1 MCTILQLGKKAPMF
15 RIFNNSLYFFCSLK
29 NYNLLCHFTVVV
41 VVVALML
48 LCIVLFA
55 ALIQIQNRVNII
67 RFILKSPSQ
76 TSQLSCSVLD
86 YIFVVVFV
94 GLGEGCGSF
103 SSTVWNGNQPLVW
116 PIVKFINIGGNR
128 TFLRGRWTIKANGF
142 RDSVCTRHTHTH
154 TFAFLDP
161 FNFFVAVCLFIY
173 LFGRYRIFFNSLNT
187 AEN

>member
-41 VVVALML
+41 VVVSLML

-103 SSTVWNGNQPLVW
+103 SFHCLKWKSTTCVTDCEIHKHWRESHIFKRPLNNKSQW
-116 PIVKFINIGGNR
+116 FPWFCLH
-128 TFLRGRWTIKANGF
+128 T
-142 RDSVCTRHTHTH
+142 SHTHTH
-154 TFAFLDP
+154 I
-161 FNFFVAVCLFIY
+161 CLFRSFQLFCGRLFVY
-173 LFGRYRIFFNSLNT
+173 LFIW
-187 AEN
+187 